1 MGWLSKV
8 WARIRAFFSQSRN
21 SCFAPLE
28 LAGDTGIPVSSQ
40 LETTDIPL
48 VKAPAETPA
57 PVAQKL
63 QPLDFN
69 ESFVK
74 PGSPLQSP
82 LKALLDQ
89 MEKAFPVPSIKPDS
103 DMASLQY
110 AAGQRAVVDW
120 VRMKQK
126 RGQA

>member
-1 MGWLSKV
+1 MGWLRKGLMQTWAALVALFTRQKV
-8 WARIRAFFSQSRN
+8 AADLAA
-21 SCFAPLE
+21 APVV
-28 LAGDTGIPVSSQ
+28 A
-40 LETTDIPL
+40 
-48 VKAPAETPA
+48 APAEIPVPA
-57 PVAQKL
+57 PGQL
-63 QPLDFN
+63 PQLDF
-69 ESFVK
+69 EIVS
-74 PGSPLQSP
+74 SP

-89 MEKAFPVPSIKPDS
+89 METAFPVPSIKPGS

>member
-1 MGWLSKV
+1 M
-8 WARIRAFFSQSRN
+8 
-21 SCFAPLE
+21 
-28 LAGDTGIPVSSQ
+28 
-40 LETTDIPL
+40 
-48 VKAPAETPA
+48 
-57 PVAQKL
+57 

-69 ESFVK
+69 IPDFNM
-74 PGSPLQSP
+74 PAGSPI
-82 LKALLDQ
+82 KALIDQ

-126 RGQA
+126 RGQV